1 MVGKYNSMEP
11 LIEKTKEDVLLAAYR
26 EFEARVVTVLDSKI
40 AKEERI
46 PKFTEEKVRL
56 FTKSDIYSSAQILPL
71 P

>member
-1 MVGKYNSMEP
+1 MIGKYNSMESF
-11 LIEKTKEDVLLAAYR
+11 IEKTKEDVLLAAYR

-46 PKFTEEKVRL
+46 SKFTEEKVRL
-56 FTKSDIYSSAQILPL
+56 FTKSDIYSFAQILPL

>member
-1 MVGKYNSMEP
+1 MESF
-11 LIEKTKEDVLLAAYR
+11 IEKTKEDVLLAAYR

-46 PKFTEEKVRL
+46 SKFTEEKVRL
-56 FTKSDIYSSAQILPL
+56 FTKSDIYSFAQILPL